1 LYNYITDSKSFN
13 KKSNKI
19 KRTRENYTTITANS
33 RLIQNFFSQEQLT
46 AAFFVGYQ
54 EITDYVKANGP
65 GAYTVADIALLEAG
79 SNNDSP
85 VFQGDGQ

>member
-1 LYNYITDSKSFN
+1 
-13 KKSNKI
+13 
-19 KRTRENYTTITANS
+19 
-33 RLIQNFFSQEQLT
+33 
-46 AAFFVGYQ
+46 VGYQ

-85 VFQGDGQ
+85 GFSGWTMIVIYENPVMKSRAVTLLMVMPM

>member
-1 LYNYITDSKSFN
+1 V
-13 KKSNKI
+13 
-19 KRTRENYTTITANS
+19 E
-33 RLIQNFFSQEQLT
+33 
-46 AAFFVGYQ
+46 FFVGYQ

-85 VFQGDGQ
+85 GFRRMDNDCYL

>member
-1 LYNYITDSKSFN
+1 L
-13 KKSNKI
+13 
-19 KRTRENYTTITANS
+19 
-33 RLIQNFFSQEQLT
+33 
-46 AAFFVGYQ
+46 GYQ

-85 VFQGDGQ
+85 GFSGGWTMIVIYENPVMKSRQQRFDGYTYVNGTLNSGAGEFKYSYFRIHNWEQDR